1 MSAFENL
8 KDKLR
13 KIFQLDRNDLDFGLY
28 RIMNL
33 KSEEVSKF
41 IEEDLLPQVKN
52 GLASYAAEDSV
63 AIKEELDK
71 TVASLRAA
79 GLPEEQINAT
89 PKVVELN
96 EKLKDAFSPEKVE
109 NEIYSDLYNF
119 FKRYYSDGDFMSL
132 RRYKE
137 GVYAL
142 PYEGEEVKLHWAN
155 ADQYYIKSS
164 ETLSNYTFKIE
175 GKKIRF
181 EVVDATTEQN
191 NNKDDK
197 NRRFRLYKGT
207 EEEPK
212 NPVSVR
218 NGEFVIAFTYLATEG
233 NALTQKNINEEIF
246 DELLANPLLAN
257 IAEALKRTTSD
268 ASRLPILQKHI
279 NNFTAKNTFD
289 YFIHKDLRG
298 FLNRELDF
306 FIKNEI
312 MHLDD
317 IENESAAKVEQYLGK
332 IKVLRAVAHKIIDF
346 LASIEN
352 FQKKLWLK
360 KKFVLETNYC
370 ITLDRVPEGLYSE
383 IVKNKAQHDEW
394 IKLFAIDE
402 IRGEELGSVPYSNPL
417 TIEFLKANPF
427 LVLDTQFF
435 STEFKYKLLASI
447 DNLDEN
453 TNGVLINA
461 DNFHILNLL
470 QEKYKKQIP
479 CVYIDPPYNTIHSE
493 ILYKNNYKHS
503 TWLSLINNT
512 LSLVENLFHSD
523 FSFGLAIDDFEY
535 TNLSK
540 LLDMNFSNLEKSTI
554 VVNHHP
560 QGAGGRL
567 SRTHEYYIVISKA
580 DAPAYLG
587 VKKEDYD
594 EDRCFMRSGTAENNF
609 RYGRWKSFYA
619 LLYDEK
625 NKKFVDIEEPVELGK
640 SYPKGRT
647 AQGYLR
653 IYPINSRGEERVWR
667 SSYKTGRERIKNN
680 ELFLSD
686 GGTVYQTIQHENKRE
701 LLFSNWIDPK
711 FNAGVYGANL
721 LKDFGLGTQFDYPKS
736 INTLETA
743 IEMQSFGNNKTWVL
757 DYFAGSGTTGH
768 AIINLNRQDEGDRK
782 YILCEMGK
790 YFDTVTKPR
799 IAKVVYSEDWKD
811 GKPKSRKGSSHMF
824 KYIRLESYEDCLDN
838 LKFDRTKGQDDWLD
852 NNPSAREDY
861 MIKYMMDLET
871 KDSIL
876 DIKKFETPFDYQINI
891 TRDGEI
897 KQVNVDLV
905 ETFNFL
911 IGLNVDHIEM
921 LRDVLVVEGTT
932 RAGEKTLVLWRNT
945 NKTDSDALDSWFKKC
960 KYSTLDAEFDVIYVN
975 GDNNLENLRRD
986 DQTWKVRLTEAEF
999 QKRMFDVQDVK

>member
-79 GLPEEQINAT
+79 GLPEEQINVT

-207 EEEPK
+207 EEELK
-212 NPVSVR
+212 NPVSVK
-218 NGEFVIAFTYLATEG
+218 NNEFVVAFTYLATEG
-233 NALTQKNINEEIF
+233 NTLTQKNINEEIF

-332 IKVLRAVAHKIIDF
+332 IKVLRTVAHKIIDF
-346 LASIEN
+346 LANIED

-370 ITLDRVPEGLYSE
+370 ITLDRIPEELYPE
-383 IVKNKAQHDEW
+383 IAENKAQHDEW
-394 IKLFAIDE
+394 VKLFVIDE
-402 IRGEELGSVPYSNPL
+402 IKGEELDSVPYSNPL
-417 TIEFLKANPF
+417 TIDFLKANSF

-435 STEFKYKLLASI
+435 SAEFKYKLLASI
-447 DNLDEN
+447 DNLDKN
-453 TNGVLINA
+453 TNGLLIHSE
-461 DNFHILNLL
+461 NFQGLNLIKD
-470 QEKYKKQIP
+470 KYSNKIQ
-479 CVYIDPPYNTIHSE
+479 CVYIDPPYNTGKDRFCYKDNYQHSSWCSMMNDRLSLAKFLMKENATIYSQIDYTEKEKLKLILDSKFNYITE
-493 ILYKNNYKHS
+493 IIWRIG
-503 TWLSLINNT
+503 WLSGYKTKANKFIRNHDTIYQHSISVNPLFNKTYIPYPEDYRRRDGAIPEGEGYPIEDTWNCYEVD
-512 LSLVENLFHSD
+512 SLNSISIISFSKEKLGDDTVTQKNENLIERMIES
-523 FSFGLAIDDFEY
+523 S
-535 TNLSK
+535 
-540 LLDMNFSNLEKSTI
+540 SNPNDS
-554 VVNHHP
+554 
-560 QGAGGRL
+560 
-567 SRTHEYYIVISKA
+567 
-580 DAPAYLG
+580 
-587 VKKEDYD
+587 
-594 EDRCFMRSGTAENNF
+594 
-609 RYGRWKSFYA
+609 
-619 LLYDEK
+619 
-625 NKKFVDIEEPVELGK
+625 
-640 SYPKGRT
+640 
-647 AQGYLR
+647 
-653 IYPINSRGEERVWR
+653 
-667 SSYKTGRERIKNN
+667 
-680 ELFLSD
+680 
-686 GGTVYQTIQHENKRE
+686 
-701 LLFSNWIDPK
+701 
-711 FNAGVYGANL
+711 
-721 LKDFGLGTQFDYPKS
+721 
-736 INTLETA
+736 
-743 IEMQSFGNNKTWVL
+743 VL
-757 DYFAGSGTTGH
+757 DFFGGSGTTAAVSYKMKRFFITIEIG
-768 AIINLNRQDEGDRK
+768 NW
-782 YILCEMGK
+782 
-790 YFDTVTKPR
+790 FDTLMRPR
-799 IAKVVYSEDWKD
+799 IKNILHGDKYGISSKY
-811 GKPKSRKGSSHMF
+811 KFPKSGLV

-838 LKFDRTKGQDDWLD
+838 LKFDRAQNQTDWLE
-852 NNPSAREDY
+852 NNQSAREEY

-876 DIKKFETPFDYQINI
+876 DIKKFETPFDYKINV

-921 LRDVLVVEGTT
+921 LKNVLVVEGIT
-932 RAGEKTLVLWRNT
+932 RAGEKTLVLWRNV
-945 NKTDSDALDSWFKKC
+945 NEVDSNALDDWFRKC
-960 KYSTLDAEFDVIYVN
+960 KYSTADSEFDVIYVN

>member
-13 KIFQLDRNDLDFGLY
+13 EIFQLDRNDLDFGLY

-207 EEEPK
+207 EEELK
-212 NPVSVR
+212 NPVSVK
-218 NGEFVIAFTYLATEG
+218 NNEFVVAFTYLATEG

-332 IKVLRAVAHKIIDF
+332 IKVLRTVAHKIIDF

-370 ITLDRVPEGLYSE
+370 ITLDRVPEELYSE

-402 IRGEELGSVPYSNPL
+402 IAGEELGNVPYSNPL
-417 TIEFLKANPF
+417 KVEFLKANPF

-453 TNGVLINA
+453 TNGLLIHSE
-461 DNFHILNLL
+461 NFQALELI
-470 QEKYKKQIP
+470 QEKYLERISS
-479 CVYIDPPYNTIHSE
+479 VYIDPPYNTGTENAFMYKDNFQHSSWISFIYNRTRIAHGLLNKIGSIFVSTDDGE
-493 ILYKNNYKHS
+493 SANIKYLLSQIFNENNFVNDIIWNSRKSVSSDALISESINHTTFFNKDKALLTENKFEFRIKYFSNSFSNPDNDPKGEWTLDPLDAPNIRENLSYPIKNPETLETFFPPEGRHWRYTESELIKYLQEGRIVFGRSGNARPQYKRYLSEAMEKGMTVTTLWDDVGTNTDATKQLLHMFRGILEKKFIDKIKPKP
-503 TWLSLINNT
+503 TK
-512 LSLVENLFHSD
+512 LVERIFD
-523 FSFGLAIDDFEY
+523 
-535 TNLSK
+535 LS
-540 LLDMNFSNLEKSTI
+540 
-554 VVNHHP
+554 
-560 QGAGGRL
+560 
-567 SRTHEYYIVISKA
+567 
-580 DAPAYLG
+580 
-587 VKKEDYD
+587 VKKEN
-594 EDRCFMRSGTAENNF
+594 G
-609 RYGRWKSFYA
+609 
-619 LLYDEK
+619 
-625 NKKFVDIEEPVELGK
+625 I
-640 SYPKGRT
+640 
-647 AQGYLR
+647 
-653 IYPINSRGEERVWR
+653 
-667 SSYKTGRERIKNN
+667 
-680 ELFLSD
+680 
-686 GGTVYQTIQHENKRE
+686 
-701 LLFSNWIDPK
+701 
-711 FNAGVYGANL
+711 
-721 LKDFGLGTQFDYPKS
+721 S
-736 INTLETA
+736 I
-743 IEMQSFGNNKTWVL
+743 

-768 AIINLNRQDEGDRK
+768 AVINLNRQDEGNRK
-782 YILCEMGK
+782 YILCEMGE
-790 YFDTVTKPR
+790 YFDALTKPR
-799 IAKVVYSEDWKD
+799 ISKGIYSEDWKD

-838 LKFDRTKGQDDWLD
+838 LKFDRAQNQTDWLE
-852 NNPSAREDY
+852 NNPSAREEY

-876 DIKKFETPFDYQINI
+876 DIKKFETPFDYKINV

-897 KQVNVDLV
+897 KQVNLDLV

-921 LRDVLVVEGTT
+921 LRNVLVVEGIT
-932 RAGEKTLVLWRNT
+932 RAGEKTLVLWRNV
-945 NKTDSDALDSWFKKC
+945 NEVDSNALDDWFRKC
-960 KYSTLDAEFDVIYVN
+960 KYSTADSEFDIIYVN

-999 QKRMFDVQDVK
+999 PKRMFDVQDVK